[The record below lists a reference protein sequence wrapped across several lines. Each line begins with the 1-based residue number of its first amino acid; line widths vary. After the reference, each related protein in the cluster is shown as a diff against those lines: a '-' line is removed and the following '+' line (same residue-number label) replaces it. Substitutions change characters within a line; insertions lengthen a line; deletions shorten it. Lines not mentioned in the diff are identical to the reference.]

1 MLTRKNDVSL
11 KRLKGKKRIE
21 LLFRKGCR
29 LHSAHLILHYLPLE
43 QEAVFHLGVSVA
55 KQRFKR
61 AVDRNRIK
69 RQLRVAIESNKELL
83 SLSGFGML
91 IFKGREQIE
100 TNTLVLE
107 CETLLNQ
114 LK

>member
-1 MLTRKNDVSL
+1 MLPEIVTTRENGYKAVQYEKL
-11 KRLKGKKRIE
+11 VA
-21 LLFRKGCR
+21 LL
-29 LHSAHLILHYLPLE
+29 
-43 QEAVFHLGVSVA
+43 
-55 KQRFKR
+55 
-61 AVDRNRIK
+61 
-69 RQLRVAIESNKELL
+69 IESNKELL

-91 IFKGREQIE
+91 IFKGREKIE